1 MAHTPKH
8 RAMDSERTIE
18 LDPVDV
24 TTETFAAEG
33 VSQGTLPRPAV
44 PVQPDGPD
52 RISPEPGRFA
62 RTVRAVARTGGELMI
77 TFGLILLLFVAYQL
91 YGRVGMIK
99 DHQRDLDRRLT
110 QNWAAP
116 PTVPSTAPAAPSA
129 AAPQPPPPDGSAIGR
144 LYIPKLDLQ
153 WVVVQG
159 VSLDDLRGAPGH
171 YPDTAMPGQIGNFAA
186 AGHRERGMFW
196 DLDQVQAGD
205 YLIVETA
212 TDWYVYRVYQNEIVS
227 PHAMEVIAPTPDK
240 PGVTPTQAD
249 ITLTTCNPKWDNY
262 QRMIVHGTLVQTTP
276 HDVRPTELGS

>member
-1 MAHTPKH
+1 MHT
-8 RAMDSERTIE
+8 DRTIE
-18 LDPVDV
+18 LDPMDV
-24 TTETFAAEG
+24 LAETFTAEG
-33 VSQGTLPRPAV
+33 VPPDTLPRPAV
-44 PVQPDGPD
+44 PVQPDGSD

-62 RTVRAVARTGGELMI
+62 RTVRALARIGGELMI
-77 TFGLILLLFVAYQL
+77 TFGVILLLFVAYQL

-99 DHQRDLDRRLT
+99 HHQRDLDRQLT

-116 PTVPSTAPAAPSA
+116 PTAPAVPSAAPAAPT
-129 AAPQPPPPDGSAIGR
+129 AAPPQLPPPDGDAIGR
-144 LYIPKLDLQ
+144 LYIPKLDLH

-171 YPDTAMPGQIGNFAA
+171 YPGTAMPGQIGNFAA

-205 YLIVETA
+205 YLIMETA
-212 TDWYVYRVYQNEIVS
+212 TNWYVYRVYQNEIVS
-227 PHAMEVIAPTPDK
+227 PHAMQVIAPTPDK
-240 PGVTPTQAD
+240 PGVAPTQAD